1 MRIRLLLAAMPF
13 TAALAGC
20 ADLDMSRYI
29 HASDVNVPSRSTETS
44 PQATTSARVQ
54 KSGYDPLPPA
64 FGVGPN
70 CYTGAVGNF
79 GGMLVYGGRDGQ
91 DRYYSCKPG
100 APIRFAPATN
110 EFNSRLIP
118 YLCDISKPVIQ
129 TPGYSGSLTVTCT
142 YKGPDGIPA
151 KVNGVPILVVK

>member
-1 MRIRLLLAAMPF
+1 MNTRALLAMP
-13 TAALAGC
+13 LLSVLSGC
-20 ADLDMSRYI
+20 ANVDMSRYI
-29 HASDVNVPSRSTETS
+29 HAAGTGTLPSSQETS
-44 PQATTSARVQ
+44 TQASQPITP
-54 KSGYDPLPPA
+54 KSKYDPLPVA

-91 DRYYSCKPG
+91 DRYYSCKTG
-100 APIRFAPATN
+100 GSIRFAPATN
-110 EFNSRLIP
+110 EFNSRLIQ
-118 YLCDISKPVIQ
+118 YLCDLSKPVIQ

-142 YKGPDGIPA
+142 YKGPEGIPA

>member
-1 MRIRLLLAAMPF
+1 MRTRLL
-13 TAALAGC
+13 TAVLFVNAVLAGC
-20 ADLDMSRYI
+20 ANVDMSRYI
-29 HASDVNVPSRSTETS
+29 HASDVGASPSS
-44 PQATTSARVQ
+44 QQTSAQANTSAPVR

-79 GGMLVYGGRDGQ
+79 GGVLVYGGRDGQ

-100 APIRFAPATN
+100 APIRFASATSG
-110 EFNSRLIP
+110 FNSALIP
-118 YLCDISKPVIQ
+118 HLCDIGKPVIQ

-142 YKGPDGIPA
+142 YRGPENIPGS
-151 KVNGVPILVVK
+151 VQGVPIFVVK

>member
-1 MRIRLLLAAMPF
+1 MRTRLLTTALIF

-20 ADLDMSRYI
+20 ANVDMSRYI
-29 HASDVNVPSRSTETS
+29 HAPDVNVPPRSTETS
-44 PQATTSARVQ
+44 SQAATSPVQ
-54 KSGYDPLPPA
+54 KTKYDPLPAA

-100 APIRFAPATN
+100 APIRFASATSG
-110 EFNSRLIP
+110 FNSALIP
-118 YLCDISKPVIQ
+118 HLCDISKPVIQ

-142 YKGPDGIPA
+142 YKGPEGIPTRIQ
-151 KVNGVPILVVK
+151 GVPVLVVK

>member
-1 MRIRLLLAAMPF
+1 MRTRLLTNALF
-13 TAALAGC
+13 VTAALAGC

-29 HASDVNVPSRSTETS
+29 HASDVSVPSRSMETS
-44 PQATTSARVQ
+44 AQANTPTIQ
-54 KSGYDPLPPA
+54 KSKYDPLPAA

-79 GGMLVYGGRDGQ
+79 GGMLVYGGRDAQ
-91 DRYYSCKPG
+91 ERYYSCKTG
-100 APIRFAPATN
+100 GSIHFAPATST
-110 EFNSRLIP
+110 FNSALIP

-142 YKGPDGIPA
+142 YKGPEGIPTR
-151 KVNGVPILVVK
+151 VQGVPVLVVK